1 MFPEGKACLVLLIL
15 LWLSSLSYHWLL
27 SKTFEG
33 FVASKENEDVMLNM
47 LLLSEVCEIS
57 FDSLHF
63 RISRPLG
70 GHVRKQQSQV
80 CPLNLV
86 SSCLTGPT
94 WFFSSAV
101 YGLGNSCRVFFLW
114 Y

>member
-47 LLLSEVCEIS
+47 LLL
-57 FDSLHF
+57 
-63 RISRPLG
+63 
-70 GHVRKQQSQV
+70 
-80 CPLNLV
+80 
-86 SSCLTGPT
+86 
-94 WFFSSAV
+94 
-101 YGLGNSCRVFFLW
+101 
-114 Y
+114 